1 MSRPAQRQERRKL
14 EKELAACLKEQERL
28 RARIE
33 ALKKEGAKSKK
44 QALETVEG

>member
-28 RARIE
+28 RARIK
-33 ALKKEGAKSKK
+33 ALKDGEKSNKK
-44 QALETVEG
+44 ALETVEG